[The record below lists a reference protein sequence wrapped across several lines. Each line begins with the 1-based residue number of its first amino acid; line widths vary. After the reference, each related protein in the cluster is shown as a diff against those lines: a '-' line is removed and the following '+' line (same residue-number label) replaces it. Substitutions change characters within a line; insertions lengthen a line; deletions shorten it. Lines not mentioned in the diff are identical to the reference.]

1 MRHEATRICVLVA
14 ADVRF
19 YREGL
24 AQRLGAQE
32 DIVVVGTAAD
42 CDEMLEQVREL
53 TPDIV
58 LLDVAMPETLAS
70 VRALSR
76 NIS

>member
-1 MRHEATRICVLVA
+1 MTHEALLIRVLVA

-32 DIVVVGTAAD
+32 DIVVVGTVAD
-42 CDEMLEQVREL
+42 CHEMLEHVREL
-53 TPDIV
+53 APDVV
-58 LLDVAMPETLAS
+58 LLDVAIP
-70 VRALSR
+70 
-76 NIS
+76 